1 MILNLSEKNPAL
13 LLSNLYAVLQNG
25 TNEVTLELV
34 GPGIILHDTALM
46 LFEVLRKRP
55 AHISLHVHSHTC
67 LRDGAILIWLA
78 ADTRSLRSDAWI
90 ELSTRPEPPANPQQK
105 SHFDYKNVIST
116 ENEYPS
122 DTDLRTIMKHLGEWL
137 PTNEISGLR
146 LFESELKELG
156 IMEEIDHEKNLVSLF
171 RQ

>member
-25 TNEVTLELV
+25 SHESTLELV
-34 GPGIILHDTALM
+34 GPGIMLHDTALM
-46 LFEVLRKRP
+46 LFEVIRQRP
-55 AHISLHVHSHTC
+55 THISLHVHSHTC
-67 LRDGAILIWLA
+67 LRDGAILLWLA

-90 ELSTRPEPPANPQQK
+90 ELSTVPEPPAIPQK
-105 SHFDYKNVIST
+105 NSHFDYKNVIPT

-122 DTDLRTIMKHLGEWL
+122 DTDLRTIMRHLGEWL
-137 PTNEISGLR
+137 PIHEISGLR

-156 IMEEIDHEKNLVSLF
+156 IMEDIDHEKNLVSLF
-171 RQ
+171 RN